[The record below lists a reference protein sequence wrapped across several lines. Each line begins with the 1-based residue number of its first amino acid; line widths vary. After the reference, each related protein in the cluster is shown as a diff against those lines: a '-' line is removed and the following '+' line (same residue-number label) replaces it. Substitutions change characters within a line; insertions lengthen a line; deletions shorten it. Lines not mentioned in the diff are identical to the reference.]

1 MSAKAV
7 VAVVAVVVITSITC
21 TSAAWARGPVAIES
35 YGGPRPRDADSF
47 MAPVLAELE
56 VRGYA
61 ASKLGARIEDEV
73 SLPGESLAPAAIADA
88 EELISHGYRAFLKG
102 EFETATDELGRA
114 LDVLRS
120 RPATIARNQ
129 QLRDPTIK
137 AHLGLSLAHLRLGHA
152 EAATQTM
159 AEFVRSF
166 PDREISRAS
175 YGPEPAELA
184 KKVRAEL
191 TQRGRAT
198 LTISVDDP
206 TAVIFINERFL
217 AVGQAS
223 ATDLFAGRYRIYVQ
237 RGTTPGRVHLVD
249 VVPGSEHKLQV
260 RWQLDAALSTRPFVG
275 LVFDSEAA
283 RAASDAQ
290 LASDLGVGLDASQV
304 VVLTI
309 ANLDKRRVIMG
320 RVLDPGTGKASRS
333 GALALEPAPPGRDKL
348 VGLARYLAGGKPPKG
363 MERPDDGETDPAGGA
378 GAPPAPVPAPAAIDH
393 SGRRPYRLWKWLALG
408 SGVAAAGAG
417 VALIVLDG
425 RKSCSTTGCS
435 DEYNTALPGY
445 VSAGVGATLIGV
457 GIVLFV
463 KDTSSGGT
471 GERRQVGLAPVD
483 RGLALTYGGNF

>member
-1 MSAKAV
+1 MSVKS
-7 VAVVAVVVITSITC
+7 VAFVVITSVAL

-35 YGGPRPRDADSF
+35 YGGARPRDAGGF

-56 VRGYA
+56 ARGYA
-61 ASKLGARIEDEV
+61 SGKLGARIEDEV

-88 EELISHGYRAFLKG
+88 ERLIDHGYRAFLKG

-198 LTISVDDP
+198 LSISVDDP

-249 VVPGSEHKLQV
+249 VVPGSEHKLAV

-309 ANLDKRRVIMG
+309 TSIDRRRVIMG

-348 VGLARYLAGGKPPKG
+348 VGLARYLAGGKPPIG
-363 MERPDDGETDPAGGA
+363 VDTDPGETRPDGEGDTAEE
-378 GAPPAPVPAPAAIDH
+378 PVPTPAPAALDRG
-393 SGRRPYRLWKWLALG
+393 GRRPYRLWKWLALG
-408 SGVAAAGAG
+408 GGVAAAGAG

-435 DEYNTALPGY
+435 DEYDTALPGY
-445 VSAGVGATLIGV
+445 VSAGVGAALIGV